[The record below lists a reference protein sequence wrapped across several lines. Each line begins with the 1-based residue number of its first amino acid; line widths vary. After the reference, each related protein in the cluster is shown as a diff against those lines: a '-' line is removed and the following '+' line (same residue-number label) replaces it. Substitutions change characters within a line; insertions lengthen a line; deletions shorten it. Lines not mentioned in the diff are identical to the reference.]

1 MNIEEAKKFFQIYVS
16 NYDINNDKI
25 KRKYYHSLRVS
36 KLCKDIAVSLNLNE
50 EGIKVAELLGLLHD
64 FGRFE
69 QIKIY
74 NTFDDQKS
82 VNHAVLGVEQLE
94 KFGFNKFVDDK
105 NIQNLIKIAII
116 NHNKTFIEKG
126 LSNIELL
133 FCKIIRDADK
143 IDIFFLFNQNEFIS
157 TNEYIGKSLFDRV
170 INCKID
176 YEHNVN
182 RLEQY
187 VVSVAMVYDI
197 NFLWSYKYLYDKNYI
212 LNIIDKIISTN
223 KQEERLLLIKDKIIN
238 YLKNKEELC

>member
-1 MNIEEAKKFFQIYVS
+1 MNIEKAKNIFKKYVD
-16 NYDINNDKI
+16 NYNFDNEKI
-25 KRKYYHSLRVS
+25 KLKYYHSLRVS

-50 EGIKVAELLGLLHD
+50 EDIKVAELLGLLHD

-69 QIKIY
+69 QVKIY

-82 VNHAVLGVEQLE
+82 VDHAVLGVEELE

-105 NIQNLIKIAII
+105 DIQNLIKKAIL

-126 LSNIELL
+126 LSDKEIL
-133 FCKIIRDADK
+133 FCQIIRDADK
-143 IDIFFLFNQNEFIS
+143 IDIFYIYQDKNYVS
-157 TNEYIGKSLFDRV
+157 TDEYINDKIFNRI
-170 INCKID
+170 INCKVD
-176 YEHNVN
+176 FETCSNL
-182 RLEQY
+182 LEKY
-187 VVSVAMVYDI
+187 VIEVAMIYDI

>member
-1 MNIEEAKKFFQIYVS
+1 MNIEEAKKFFEIYVN

>member
-1 MNIEEAKKFFQIYVS
+1 MNIEEAKKFFEIYVN

-157 TNEYIGKSLFDRV
+157 TNGYIGKSLFDRV

-212 LNIIDKIISTN
+212 LDIIDKVINTN
-223 KQEERLLLIKDKIIN
+223 KQEEKLLLIKEKITN

>member
-1 MNIEEAKKFFQIYVS
+1 MNIEEAKKFFEIYVS